1 MTVNFADGIELVI
14 DEDKLI
20 SWQQSNDKRFVML
33 AVKEES
39 GHANYE
45 IDLKEKEIRHYYDDN
60 SAE

>member
-33 AVKEES
+33 AVKE
-39 GHANYE
+39 
-45 IDLKEKEIRHYYDDN
+45 DTPLL
-60 SAE
+60 